1 MRTLTLKKE
10 TLTPLAADE
19 LRAVAGGSVALG
31 ISAQLKTCVAE
42 LLSELNCYSWH
53 TEEC

>member
-1 MRTLTLKKE
+1 MRTLTLKRE
-10 TLTPLAADE
+10 SLTELTPAD
-19 LRAVAGGSVALG
+19 LRQVAGGSVVLA
-31 ISAQLKTCVAE
+31 ISAQVKTCVAD